1 MGFVIENGI
10 LTNYIEEPDVTEIII
25 PEEVTAIGDYAFSK
39 IIFGGADLTS
49 VIIPGSVTSIGRS
62 AFEQCRK
69 LKNIT
74 ISNGVANIGDCA
86 FYECKSLTSI
96 ELPDSVTSIGS
107 CAFWGC
113 EKLESVVIS
122 HGIKSIGD
130 RAFCGC
136 ESLSSVA
143 IPDGVTSIS
152 PGIFLGC
159 ERLANIVIPNGVTS
173 IGYNAF
179 GGCSRL
185 MNITIPDSVTVIGDS
200 SFSRC
205 SLTSITIPD
214 SVTSVGQ
221 DLFDGD
227 IQICLLPSNLAERF
241 YTGDWGKCEGN
252 FAIIVTDAESFFA
265 LSFSSNGYDN
275 NIKGIRQGDWKE
287 YDSGLCGN
295 SRFKIRMPARLLGM
309 LSRLETPTLLSDDAE
324 ATFVSYLTSNARKLI
339 PLAEETHCP
348 DIVTIAIKHGVI
360 NNTNKKAIKKRIA
373 ISHVPEIA
381 ALSNLDSLAY
391 M

>member
-1 MGFVIENGI
+1 MGFEIENGI
-10 LTNYIEEPDVTEIII
+10 LTNYIEESDVTEVVI

-39 IIFGGADLTS
+39 ILFGGADLTS

-62 AFEQCRK
+62 AFEHCRK

-74 ISNGVANIGDCA
+74 ISNGVTNIGDRA
-86 FYECKSLTSI
+86 FYECESLTSI
-96 ELPDSVTSIGS
+96 VLPDSVTNIGS

-113 EKLESVVIS
+113 EKLESIVIS
-122 HGIKSIGD
+122 HGIKSIGE

-136 ESLSSVA
+136 ESLSSVT
-143 IPDGVTSIS
+143 IPGGVTSINFGVFS
-152 PGIFLGC
+152 GC
-159 ERLANIVIPNGVTS
+159 EILSNVIISNGVTS
-173 IGYNAF
+173 IGDYAF
-179 GGCSRL
+179 YGCSKL
-185 MNITIPDSVTVIGDS
+185 TNIAIPDSVTSIGDG
-200 SFSRC
+200 SFSHC

-221 DLFDGD
+221 GLFYGD
-227 IQICLLPSNLAERF
+227 IQVCLLPSNLVERF
-241 YTGDWGKCEGN
+241 YADDWSECEGN
-252 FAIIVTDAESFFA
+252 FAIVVTDAESFFA

-275 NIKGIRQGDWKE
+275 NIKDIRQGDWKE

-295 SRFKIRMPARLLGM
+295 SRFKIRMSARLLGM
-309 LSRLETPTLLSDDAE
+309 LSRLENPTMLSDDTE

-348 DIVTIAIKHGVI
+348 DIITIAIKHGVI

-373 ISHVPEIA
+373 ISHIPEIA
-381 ALSNLDSLAY
+381 ELSNLGSLA
-391 M
+391 

>member
-1 MGFVIENGI
+1 MGFEIKNGI
-10 LTNYIEEPDVTEIII
+10 LTNYIEEPDVTEVII

-62 AFEQCRK
+62 AFEHCRK

-74 ISNGVANIGDCA
+74 ISNGVVNIGDCA
-86 FYECKSLTSI
+86 FYECKSLTNI
-96 ELPDSVTSIGS
+96 VLPDSVTSIGS

-113 EKLESVVIS
+113 EKLDSVVIS

-179 GGCSRL
+179 GGCSKL
-185 MNITIPDSVTVIGDS
+185 MNITIPDSVTSIGDS
-200 SFSRC
+200 PFFGC
-205 SLTSITIPD
+205 NLTSIAIPN
-214 SVTSVGQ
+214 SVTSIGQ
-221 DLFDGD
+221 GLFGNGE
-227 IQICLLPSNLAERF
+227 QIVLLPSTLLERF
-241 YTGDWGKCEGN
+241 YTGDWGGGEGN

-275 NIKGIRQGDWKE
+275 NITGVRQGNWKE

-309 LSRLETPTLLSDDAE
+309 LSRLHNPTMLSADTE
-324 ATFVSYLTSNARKLI
+324 AAFVSYLTKNAKKLI
-339 PLAEETHCP
+339 PLAEEVRCP
-348 DIVTIAIKHGVI
+348 AIITIAVEHGVI
-360 NNTNKKAIKKRIA
+360 NSTNKKAIKKRIA

>member
-1 MGFVIENGI
+1 MGFEIENGI
-10 LTNYIEEPDVTEIII
+10 LTNYIEEPDVTEVVI

-39 IIFGGADLTS
+39 ILFGGADLTS
-49 VIIPGSVTSIGRS
+49 VIIPGSVTSIGCS
-62 AFEQCRK
+62 AFENCEK
-69 LKNIT
+69 LKSIT
-74 ISNGVANIGDCA
+74 ISNGVANISDRA
-86 FYECKSLTSI
+86 FYKCKSLTSVVM
-96 ELPDSVTSIGS
+96 PDSVTSIGN

-113 EKLESVVIS
+113 EKLEDIVIPR
-122 HGIKSIGD
+122 GTRSIGE

-136 ESLSSVA
+136 ESLVSVT
-143 IPDGVTSIS
+143 IPGSVTNIS

-159 ERLANIVIPNGVTS
+159 ERLSNIVIPNGVTS

-179 GGCSRL
+179 GGCSKL
-185 MNITIPDSVTVIGDS
+185 MNITIPDSVTSIGDS
-200 SFSRC
+200 PFFGC
-205 SLTSITIPD
+205 NLTSIAIPN
-214 SVTSVGQ
+214 SVTSIGQ
-221 DLFDGD
+221 GLFGNGE
-227 IQICLLPSNLAERF
+227 QIVLLPSTLLGSF
-241 YTGDWGKCEGN
+241 YTDDWGGSEGN

-265 LSFSSNGYDN
+265 LSFSSNGYDS
-275 NIKGIRQGDWKE
+275 NIKDIRQGDWKE

-309 LSRLETPTLLSDDAE
+309 LSRLHNPTMLSADTE
-324 ATFVSYLTSNARKLI
+324 AAFVSYLTKNAKKLI

-348 DIVTIAIKHGVI
+348 DIIIIAIKHGVI

-381 ALSNLDSLAY
+381 ALSNLDALAY